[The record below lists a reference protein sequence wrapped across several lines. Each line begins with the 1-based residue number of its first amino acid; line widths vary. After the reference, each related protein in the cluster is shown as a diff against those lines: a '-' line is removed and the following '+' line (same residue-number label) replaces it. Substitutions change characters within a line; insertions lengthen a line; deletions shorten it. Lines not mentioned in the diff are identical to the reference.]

1 MITTESSRF
10 CYILFMIKTW
20 DKVTNVLSSLS
31 LFSYQAKPNAGSRA
45 RDLFAS
51 ERTFLSWLRTGLAS
65 ITMGLAFGKLLG
77 SVVSKVVGA
86 LLVSMGAFLI
96 VYSGQHYYFN
106 IYHIERG
113 ETIFDRIRSYL
124 FVGFLSV
131 IALCCFVLLFVDTE
145 GFLTR

>member
-1 MITTESSRF
+1 
-10 CYILFMIKTW
+10 MIKAW
-20 DKVTNVLSSLS
+20 DEVTAVLSSIS
-31 LFSYQAKPNAGSRA
+31 LFSYQARPNAGSRA

-77 SVVSKVVGA
+77 TVISKVVGA
-86 LLVSMGAFLI
+86 LLISMGAFLI
-96 VYSGQHYYFN
+96 VYSGQHYYWN

-113 ETIFDRIRSYL
+113 ETIFDRLRSYI
-124 FVGFLSV
+124 FVGFLSL
-131 IALCCFVLLFVDTE
+131 IALSCFILLFVNTE